1 MQSKQ
6 FPLEKAAATFIFLIA
21 LSACG
26 SGGSTAPDA
35 SAAPPPVTPDTRAQA
50 ATATVQQNTDCQ
62 AITPFYWEIGDTTG
76 VLAAGAA
83 GDGSVTRTT
92 AHNIGSATKWLFGAY
107 VVEKRNGAL
116 TTDDMRALTMLS
128 GYTGFGALSCS
139 PLGTNATVEN
149 CFTLGDNETYTAA
162 HDGKFFYNGGHF
174 QKWAVDNGMGA
185 MTPAALAGEFQATLG
200 TNAALSFS
208 TPQLAGGAYAS
219 AESYAHFLVRVLKQE
234 LRIAPL
240 LGANA
245 VCALPG
251 ACPDAVSSPIAEAFS
266 YSLGHWVEND
276 PTTGDGSFSSAGIFG
291 FYPWIDASKTYYGV
305 VSRHEIPTRNDEIGS
320 GWASLQ
326 CGRLIRKAY
335 LSGQAQ

>member
-1 MQSKQ
+1 MQREYP
-6 FPLEKAAATFIFLIA
+6 PLKIRPVAIIFFA
-21 LSACG
+21 GVSACG
-26 SGGSTAPDA
+26 SGGSAAPDA
-35 SAAPPPVTPDTRAQA
+35 SAASTPVTADTRAQA
-50 ATATVQQNTDCQ
+50 ATATVQQNTYCQ
-62 AITPFYWEIGDTTG
+62 AITPFYWEIGDATG

-107 VVEKRNGAL
+107 AVEKRGGVLNAS
-116 TTDDMRALTMLS
+116 DVRALTMSS
-128 GYTGFGALSCS
+128 GYTNFGALSCS
-139 PLGTNATVEN
+139 RLGANATVEN
-149 CFTLGDNETYTAA
+149 CFHLNNNETYTAA
-162 HDGKFFYNGGHF
+162 HDGAFFYNGGHF
-174 QKWAVDNGMGA
+174 QKWAVDNGLGP
-185 MTPAALAGEFQATLG
+185 MTSAALAAEFQTTLG

-208 TPQLAGGAYAS
+208 TPQLAGGAHAS
-219 AESYAHFLVRVLKQE
+219 AESYARFLTRVLKQE

-245 VCALPG
+245 VCTLPS
-251 ACPDAVSSPIAEAFS
+251 ACADAVSSPLREQFS

-276 PTTGDGSFSSAGIFG
+276 PTTGDGSFSSTGIFG
-291 FYPWIDASKTYYGV
+291 FYPWIDASKMYYGI
-305 VSRHEIPTRNDEIGS
+305 VSRHEIPARNDEIGS